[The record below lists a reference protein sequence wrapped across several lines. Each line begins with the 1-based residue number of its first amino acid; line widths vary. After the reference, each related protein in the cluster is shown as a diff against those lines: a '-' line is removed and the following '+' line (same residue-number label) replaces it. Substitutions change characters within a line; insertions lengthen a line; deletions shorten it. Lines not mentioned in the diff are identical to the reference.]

1 MAAATVG
8 KKIHL
13 ERVQLYDRAKMN
25 LIWSNREKLF
35 DTRDKSQ
42 QALLKILYDGRMK
55 GQLGG
60 KRVVTYR
67 LSTSTPGKLG
77 YGRYYGG
84 DGSLETLEQ
93 DMRAT
98 LCSELYLDLD
108 IVNAHPTIIIQYAK
122 RHFNLDMPYIQ
133 SYVDDRSGFF
143 KRMYDEY
150 DLEESVVKN
159 VIFIILYNGAIIV
172 KHRDSVDF
180 VKANNI
186 PPEMKGM
193 KKEMRE
199 LYTCVRQRG
208 DHPDLHAHFVRLDKN
223 VQGSFMSL
231 VIQTEER
238 KCLEAMVGYID
249 STDLQVDVL
258 AYDGCMIRGKD
269 SVTDDVIES
278 IEMAILEG
286 TGYHI
291 KLKAKPMI
299 PITFEE
305 APASVY
311 EGMKRKWE
319 ANHFYFRTTNTI
331 VETSPRGIKHFG
343 LEHAMEAFNGWVLND
358 ADGKAPFL
366 KKWRADPSR
375 RMVDYLVYKRVEDCE
390 PNEATL
396 FTGFAFEQFPE
407 PTEEERAEA
416 VALFTDITLAN
427 AGDCPVIAE
436 YLKKT
441 YADMLQNPF
450 SKSRTCI
457 ILSSKVHGVGKD
469 TGLGTIERI
478 IGNHTAH
485 YIDGNDFW
493 GIHDTKKEGA
503 IMMYLEEACG
513 LSNKANAAALKGRI
527 TSDTVTINPKGQAGY
542 IIPNIARYF
551 MTTNETDPVAMEN
564 TDRRYM
570 IANPSVRLLRADWTD
585 INDKLRR
592 PAWMRAIA
600 EDLLSMDLTDWK
612 PTPVPVTERKADLME
627 LSKTSEVRFLEQWVC
642 EEENGVLGKDLYR
655 IYREF
660 CVENEIPYAHTAR
673 SFCIKILPERGV
685 LFTAEIRGKN
695 NRFYK
700 SMPR

>member
-1 MAAATVG
+1 
-8 KKIHL
+8 
-13 ERVQLYDRAKMN
+13 MN
-25 LIWSNREKLF
+25 LIWQNREKLF
-35 DTRDKSQ
+35 DARDKSQ

-93 DMRAT
+93 DIRAT
-98 LCSELYLDLD
+98 LCSELYVDVD
-108 IVNAHPTIIIQYAK
+108 MVNAHPTIIVQYAK
-122 RHFNLDMPYIQ
+122 RYFNLEMPYLQ
-133 SYVDDRSGFF
+133 SYVDDRGGFF
-143 KRMYDEY
+143 KRMHDEY

-159 VIFIILYNGAIIV
+159 VIFIILYNGAIVV

-180 VKANNI
+180 VRANQI
-186 PPEMKGM
+186 PIEMREM
-193 KKEMRE
+193 KKEMRA
-199 LYTCVRQRG
+199 LYVRVRERG
-208 DHPDLHAHFVRLDKN
+208 EHPDLHAYFTRLDKN

-231 VIQTEER
+231 LIQTEER
-238 KCLEAMVGYID
+238 ACLDAMVGYID
-249 STDLQVDVL
+249 STDLQADVL
-258 AYDGCMIRGKD
+258 AYDGAMIRGKD
-269 SVTDDVIES
+269 SATDAVIES
-278 IEMAILEG
+278 MEMAILDG

-291 KLKAKPMI
+291 KLKVKPMI
-299 PITFEE
+299 PIHFEE

-319 ANHFYFRTTNTI
+319 TNHFYFRTTNTI

-375 RMVDYLVYKRVEDCE
+375 RMVDYLVYKRAEDCE

-407 PTEEERAEA
+407 PTDEERVES
-416 VALFTDITLAN
+416 VALFNDITLSN

-570 IANPSVRLLRADWTD
+570 IANPSVRLLKADWAD

-600 EDLLSMDLTDWK
+600 EDLLSLDLTDWR
-612 PTPVPVTERKADLME
+612 PTPVPVTERKEDLME

-642 EEENGVLGKDLYR
+642 EEEGGVLGKDLYR

-660 CVENEIPYAHTAR
+660 CVENEIPYAHSAR
-673 SFCIKILPERGV
+673 SFCIKILPERDV

-700 SMPR
+700 SMSR